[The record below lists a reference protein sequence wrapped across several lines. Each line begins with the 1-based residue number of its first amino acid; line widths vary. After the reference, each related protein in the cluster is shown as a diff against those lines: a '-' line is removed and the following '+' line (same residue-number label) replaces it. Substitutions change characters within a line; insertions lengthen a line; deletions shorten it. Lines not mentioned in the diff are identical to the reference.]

1 VYAELKAQLKD
12 REELLKL
19 AFKQAG
25 KSMIVDPNTGEEI
38 PVCEAKG
45 TKSSIAITFK

>member
-1 VYAELKAQLKD
+1 MNTTNNQPKFNEN
-12 REELLKL
+12 LL
-19 AFKQAG
+19 FKKAG